1 MGLVDNARQDM
12 MLCSIDKALEQEK
25 GMHGNAEQ
33 ETESTCLEMAL
44 VSGRQLVV
52 WWMGWVYSASVI
64 GVAL

>member
-1 MGLVDNARQDM
+1 

-64 GVAL
+64 GIAL